1 MAKCANEQRAADL
14 RQVDE
19 RPVAEAVQESVAEFL
34 HGACVAGPTARDDVT
49 QEDIV
54 EMEGV
59 PGRLRSTRGP

>member
-1 MAKCANEQRAADL
+1 MAKCANARWAAYL

-34 HGACVAGPTARDDVT
+34 HGACVAGPTARDGVT
-49 QEDIV
+49 QEDVV

-59 PGRLRSTRGP
+59 PGRLMSTRRP

>member
-1 MAKCANEQRAADL
+1 MAECADAQRAAAL

-19 RPVAEAVQESVAEFL
+19 RPVAEAVQVSVAEL
-34 HGACVAGPTARDDVT
+34 LRSAWGAGPTERDDVT
-49 QEDIV
+49 QEDVV